1 MNNISILN
9 FNLMTV
15 SIFIKER
22 LHDVLSN
29 EENLLNR
36 IKSMEAEEAYGRTE
50 VDKVL
55 AKERDLTEMNQR
67 LQYRVECLEGKLRQK
82 NKAGKTDR
90 LLNSFHLFFLFY
102 FFSTQYDF
110 YKHKRTSPSLW

>member
-1 MNNISILN
+1 
-9 FNLMTV
+9 MTV

-36 IKSMEAEEAYGRTE
+36 IKSMESEEAYGRTE

-82 NKAGKTDR
+82 NKAGKTGGQAF
-90 LLNSFHLFFLFY
+90 SFFHFTNKIFLVLEIAYFY
-102 FFSTQYDF
+102 FFVFLYGIKKMF
-110 YKHKRTSPSLW
+110 F

>member
-1 MNNISILN
+1 
-9 FNLMTV
+9 MTV

-82 NKAGKTDR
+82 NKAGKTGGQAF
-90 LLNSFHLFFLFY
+90 SIFHFTIRFF
-102 FFSTQYDF
+102 
-110 YKHKRTSPSLW
+110 